1 MVAWSL
7 KFALTVVVANLFGYF
22 AVRYLPF
29 MSFLTGPLVG
39 FAILFVTVPYWQRT
53 LKEVRAAQ
61 ESDKGP
67 NQDT

>member
-7 KFALTVVVANLFGYF
+7 KFALTVVAANLFGYF

>member
-7 KFALTVVVANLFGYF
+7 KFALAVVAANLFGYF

-61 ESDKGP
+61 ESDKEP